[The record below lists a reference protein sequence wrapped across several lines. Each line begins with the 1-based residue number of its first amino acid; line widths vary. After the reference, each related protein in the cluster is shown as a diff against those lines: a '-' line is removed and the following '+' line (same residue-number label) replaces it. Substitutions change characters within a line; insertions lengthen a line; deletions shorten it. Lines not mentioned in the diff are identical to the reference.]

1 MTTTTRM
8 RLLAAGLAT
17 FWITVWMIVAYGVGW
32 LVIGGIVTTAL
43 VAAALWG
50 DLMIDSPDGGLGETS
65 VLDHRGDVT
74 VLGNDI
80 EQGQP

>member
-8 RLLAAGLAT
+8 RLLLAGLVT
-17 FWITVWMIVAYGVGW
+17 FWGTVWLVVTVGVGW

-43 VAAALWG
+43 WGAALWG
-50 DLMIDSPDGGLGETS
+50 DLMVDAPSGLGEAP

-74 VLGNDI
+74 VLDDGSAA
-80 EQGQP
+80 

>member
-1 MTTTTRM
+1 MRTTTRM
-8 RLLAAGLAT
+8 RLLAAGLAA
-17 FWITVWMIVAYGVGW
+17 FWITVALIVAAGVGW

-50 DLMIDSPDGGLGETS
+50 DLMGEAPDGVGETS

-74 VLGNDI
+74 IIGNDI

>member
-1 MTTTTRM
+1 MTTATRI

-17 FWITVWMIVAYGVGW
+17 FWGTVWMVVTVGVGW

-43 VAAALWG
+43 VGAALWG
-50 DLMIDSPDGGLGETS
+50 DLAVEAPDGLGETP

-74 VLGNDI
+74 VLDDRGAA
-80 EQGQP
+80 

>member
-1 MTTTTRM
+1 MRTTTRM
-8 RLLAAGLAT
+8 RLLASGLAA
-17 FWITVWMIVAYGVGW
+17 FWVTVALIVAAGVGW

-43 VAAALWG
+43 VAAALCG
-50 DLMIDSPDGGLGETS
+50 DLEIDHPDGVGETS

-80 EQGQP
+80 EQGQL

>member
-1 MTTTTRM
+1 MRTTTRM
-8 RLLAAGLAT
+8 RLLAAGLAA
-17 FWITVWMIVAYGVGW
+17 FWVTVALIVAAGVGW

-50 DLMIDSPDGGLGETS
+50 DLVVEAPDGLGETS

-74 VLGNDI
+74 IIGNDI

>member
-1 MTTTTRM
+1 MRTTTRM
-8 RLLAAGLAT
+8 RLLAAGLAA
-17 FWITVWMIVAYGVGW
+17 FWTTIALIVAYGVGW

-50 DLMIDSPDGGLGETS
+50 DLEVDSPDGVGETS

-80 EQGQP
+80 EQGRP